1 MGWLPLGQVRP
12 NVEGQVNK
20 NTQLLGPLPTVKSLA
35 CNIFL
40 RTGLNTVNDDRLH
53 DCRRKKNIKNLKP
66 NIQLRL
72 KKFEKCSLK
81 SYQMFHTDH
90 FQISHCLNKS
100 SDRTENLKKDLL
112 TYLKNY
118 SS

>member
-20 NTQLLGPLPTVKSLA
+20 NTQLLGPLPTVKSSA
-35 CNIFL
+35 YNIFL